1 MQLFKEKVDDD
12 QKKTPTNQNTENHN
26 MHTRRQNFSLKLC
39 INEKDKSLNHL
50 YAFTVQSHHL
60 KIEYSILSQL
70 LIKMKAKTDEMGIL
84 Y

>member
-1 MQLFKEKVDDD
+1 MMT
-12 QKKTPTNQNTENHN
+12 KKTPTNQNTESHHS

-39 INEKDKSLNHL
+39 INEKDKSLNYL
-50 YAFTVQSHHL
+50 CAFTVQSHHL